1 MLQGLDPRSP
11 NVQSRINVSKVE
23 EFSYEPM
30 GVFSLITFNRS
41 TKVYVF
47 RIQMWRC
54 VIDHGWS
61 DSWG

>member
-1 MLQGLDPRSP
+1 MHQGLDPRSP
-11 NVQSRINVSKVE
+11 NVQSRINVSKDE

-47 RIQMWRC
+47 RMQM
-54 VIDHGWS
+54 GF
-61 DSWG
+61 